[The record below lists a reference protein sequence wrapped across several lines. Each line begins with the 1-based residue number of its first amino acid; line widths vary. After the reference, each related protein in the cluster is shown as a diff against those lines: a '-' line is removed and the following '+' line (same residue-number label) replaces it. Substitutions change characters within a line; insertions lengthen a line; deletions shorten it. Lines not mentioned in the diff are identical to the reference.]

1 MLLCTLY
8 CYIRASKSTI
18 YTLIKVID
26 ASLIVIMCVARY
38 FWKQYMFAC
47 WVSLIVG
54 VAGAGVAGLEVFYLV
69 VMGFY

>member
-8 CYIRASKSTI
+8 CYIRGSKSTV

-26 ASLIVIMCVARY
+26 ASLVVIMCIARY
-38 FWKQYMFAC
+38 FWKEYMFAC
-47 WVSLIVG
+47 WVSWIVLVIAGG
-54 VAGAGVAGLEVFYLV
+54 VAALEVCYLV